1 MMVGNAELMHST
13 GVPEQNIII
22 AENGQI
28 VDVSQQDIFIQ
39 KKTIPCPY
47 VMVDGLGVGDV
58 GEIVLRDRHML
69 ARDGM
74 FMIVA
79 VVDKQTKK
87 VKGSPDIIS
96 RGFVYL
102 REAKPLLTETRKRT
116 IRIIN
121 ETMDSKK
128 NGSGKTKNWS
138 YTKDEVRSKIGEFLF
153 KETQRRPIVLPVII
167 EA

>member
-1 MMVGNAELMHST
+1 
-13 GVPEQNIII
+13 
-22 AENGQI
+22 
-28 VDVSQQDIFIQ
+28 
-39 KKTIPCPY
+39 
-47 VMVDGLGVGDV
+47 
-58 GEIVLRDRHML
+58 ML

-74 FMIVA
+74 FVIVA
-79 VVDKQTKK
+79 IVDKQTKK

-116 IRIIN
+116 IKIIN
-121 ETMDSKK
+121 ETIDSNK
-128 NGSGKTKNWS
+128 NGSGRVRNWA